1 MKNHRTRGAR
11 PVFIRDY
18 LSYLLAQASHS
29 IYREFDAKVRAAGLS
44 SLEWRVLA
52 TLSDCD
58 GLTIGE
64 LAAEVLAQQPTLT
77 KVVDRLERAGLVERR
92 NDPADLRR
100 TLVLETDRGRSSVS
114 PLLAAAK
121 AHERAVLG
129 AFPAREVAALKTM
142 LRALSAR
149 SDDAAAARRPGLSP
163 QARAVRRRPRGI

>member
-1 MKNHRTRGAR
+1 MKNHRIRGAR
-11 PVFIRDY
+11 PAFIRDY
-18 LSYLLAQASHS
+18 LSYLLAQASHA

-52 TLSDCD
+52 TLSDGD

-100 TLVLETDRGRSSVS
+100 TLVLETERGRSSVA

-129 AFPAREVAALKTM
+129 AFPARDVAALKTM
-142 LRALSAR
+142 LRALSTGP
-149 SDDAAAARRPGLSP
+149 DDAAAARRPGNSP
-163 QARAVRRRPRGI
+163 QARAARRRPRGI